1 MKVAIAEC
9 RKYEPCEVLS
19 TVRTVLNNSDFPDVC
34 GKTVLIKPNIL
45 SDARPEEGITTN
57 PEIIIAL
64 INILHERSAKRIIV
78 GDSPGLHSPSFH
90 GKNSGLYD
98 AAVMNGA
105 EWADFSVSPR
115 SHIIDRKTKLIMA
128 AALDEA
134 DVVISVPKFKT
145 HQLMY
150 ATGAVKNMFG
160 LLPGLNK
167 SQCHVK
173 CPSRETFADLIVKIY
188 KEARV
193 NYALMDGVIGMEG
206 PGPANGTL
214 RYVGI
219 LIGSSDSFLVDR
231 AEAEIMGYDHMDIP
245 IIRAGI
251 RKGLS
256 DDKPEYTLLTPE
268 SLAIKDFRRI
278 DISKKEGLFK
288 ALIVPFFRRASDRKK
303 TKERTAPSFINSR
316 CIRCRRCIE
325 ICPAHALSIHDGYVH
340 ISKDKCI
347 RCYCC
352 HEMCPR
358 DAIEIKK
365 EP

>member
-1 MKVAIAEC
+1 MRVAITEC
-9 RKYEPCEVLS
+9 RTYDFSSVSSAIEKIIA
-19 TVRTVLNNSDFPDVC
+19 NSDFPDVD
-34 GKTVLIKPNIL
+34 GKTVLLKPNIL
-45 SDARPEEGITTN
+45 SDAKPEDGITTN
-57 PEIIIAL
+57 PVIVEAMIQ
-64 INILHERSAKRIIV
+64 ILKSRNASRIIV
-78 GDSPGLHSPSFH
+78 GDSPGLHSPQFH
-90 GKNSGLYD
+90 GKNSGIYD
-98 AAVMNGA
+98 KAISLGA
-105 EWADFSVSPR
+105 EWADFSSSPR
-115 SHIIDRKTKLIMA
+115 LHEIDRHTKLLMA
-128 AALDEA
+128 SVLDDV
-134 DVVISVPKFKT
+134 DVVISLPKFKT

-173 CPSRETFADLIVKIY
+173 CPSREAFADLIVKIY
-188 KEARV
+188 RESKAS
-193 NYALMDGVIGMEG
+193 YALMDGIIGMEG

-214 RYVGI
+214 RYVGL
-219 LIGSSDSFLVDR
+219 LIGSADGFLVDR
-231 AEAEIMGYDHMDIP
+231 AEAEVMGYDHLDIP

-251 RKGLS
+251 RKGLT
-256 DDKPEYTLLTPE
+256 DDSPVYSLMSPENAVI
-268 SLAIKDFRRI
+268 SDFRRI

-288 ALIVPFFRRASDRKK
+288 ALILPFFRRSHDRKK
-303 TKERTAPSFINSR
+303 TKERPAPSFIDEK

-325 ICPAHALSIHDGYVH
+325 ICPAHALSLVNGSVSIDEN
-340 ISKDKCI
+340 KCI